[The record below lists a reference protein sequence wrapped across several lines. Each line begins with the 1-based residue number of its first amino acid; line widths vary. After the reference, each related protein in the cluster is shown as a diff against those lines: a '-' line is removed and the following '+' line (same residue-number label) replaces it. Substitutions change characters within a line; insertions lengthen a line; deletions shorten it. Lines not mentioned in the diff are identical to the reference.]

1 MAGFTQN
8 LTPSSRSLRASARLA
23 RGSHSYG
30 SFPAESGMLATG
42 SSSVIVTNGS
52 GEPKFARCLQRTSG
66 RDSSSDPSETRNSRR
81 DVVAA
86 PGWRR
91 IVNLRF
97 FVGGVLG
104 SNRGNSPMVALFGN
118 APLGTKGV
126 ICVSG
131 NRPEVSMSGSR
142 DQNRIQP
149 VDPDHATGAIRRLF
163 AEIRAKFA
171 LVPNLLRVVANA
183 PAALEGLMGLSAALA
198 RGALD
203 EKTREQL
210 ALAIAESNLCAYCLS
225 GHTAMAAKIG
235 LSRVEIDDAIR
246 ASAADARTDA
256 ILKLARS
263 IVVQRGEL
271 SDADLGRA
279 RAGGLSDG
287 EIVETVANVA
297 LNIFENYM
305 SHVAR
310 VPIDFP
316 QSQSRETSD

>member
-1 MAGFTQN
+1 M
-8 LTPSSRSLRASARLA
+8 
-23 RGSHSYG
+23 
-30 SFPAESGMLATG
+30 
-42 SSSVIVTNGS
+42 
-52 GEPKFARCLQRTSG
+52 
-66 RDSSSDPSETRNSRR
+66 SE
-81 DVVAA
+81 
-86 PGWRR
+86 
-91 IVNLRF
+91 
-97 FVGGVLG
+97 
-104 SNRGNSPMVALFGN
+104 
-118 APLGTKGV
+118 
-126 ICVSG
+126 
-131 NRPEVSMSGSR
+131 SR
-142 DQNRIQP
+142 DQNRIPP
-149 VDPDHATGAIRRLF
+149 VDLDHATGAIRRLF
-163 AEIRAKFA
+163 AEIRTKFA
-171 LVPNLLRVVANA
+171 LVPNLFRVLANA
-183 PAALEGLMGLSAALA
+183 PAALEGLMALSAALA

-235 LSRVEIDDAIR
+235 LSRVEIDDAIH

-271 SDADLGRA
+271 TDADLARA
-279 RAGGLSDG
+279 RAVGLGDG

-316 QSQSRETSD
+316 QSQSR

>member
-1 MAGFTQN
+1 M
-8 LTPSSRSLRASARLA
+8 R
-23 RGSHSYG
+23 
-30 SFPAESGMLATG
+30 E
-42 SSSVIVTNGS
+42 
-52 GEPKFARCLQRTSG
+52 
-66 RDSSSDPSETRNSRR
+66 
-81 DVVAA
+81 
-86 PGWRR
+86 
-91 IVNLRF
+91 
-97 FVGGVLG
+97 
-104 SNRGNSPMVALFGN
+104 
-118 APLGTKGV
+118 
-126 ICVSG
+126 
-131 NRPEVSMSGSR
+131 SR

-149 VDPDHATGAIRRLF
+149 VDPDRATGAIGRLF

-271 SDADLGRA
+271 TDADLAHA

-310 VPIDFP
+310 VPIEFA
-316 QSQSRETSD
+316 QSQSRETTE

>member
-1 MAGFTQN
+1 MCFSQ
-8 LTPSSRSLRASARLA
+8 SA
-23 RGSHSYG
+23 
-30 SFPAESGMLATG
+30 E
-42 SSSVIVTNGS
+42 
-52 GEPKFARCLQRTSG
+52 
-66 RDSSSDPSETRNSRR
+66 
-81 DVVAA
+81 
-86 PGWRR
+86 
-91 IVNLRF
+91 
-97 FVGGVLG
+97 
-104 SNRGNSPMVALFGN
+104 
-118 APLGTKGV
+118 GT
-126 ICVSG
+126 
-131 NRPEVSMSGSR
+131 MSGSR
-142 DQNRIQP
+142 DQNRIQL
-149 VDPDHATGAIRRLF
+149 VDPDRATGSIKRLF

-171 LVPNLLRVVANA
+171 LVPNLFRVLANA

-210 ALAIAESNLCAYCLS
+210 ALAIAESNLCPYCLS
-225 GHTAMAAKIG
+225 AHTAMAAKIG
-235 LSRVEIDDAIR
+235 LSRAEIDDAIR

-297 LNIFENYM
+297 LNIFENYI

-316 QSQSRETSD
+316 QSQSRETSGQGGESNGQS

>member
-1 MAGFTQN
+1 M
-8 LTPSSRSLRASARLA
+8 
-23 RGSHSYG
+23 
-30 SFPAESGMLATG
+30 
-42 SSSVIVTNGS
+42 
-52 GEPKFARCLQRTSG
+52 
-66 RDSSSDPSETRNSRR
+66 SE
-81 DVVAA
+81 
-86 PGWRR
+86 
-91 IVNLRF
+91 
-97 FVGGVLG
+97 
-104 SNRGNSPMVALFGN
+104 
-118 APLGTKGV
+118 
-126 ICVSG
+126 
-131 NRPEVSMSGSR
+131 SR

-149 VDPDHATGAIRRLF
+149 IDPDHASGAIRRLF
-163 AEIRAKFA
+163 TEIRAKFA
-171 LVPNLLRVVANA
+171 LVPNLFRVFANA

-210 ALAIAESNLCAYCLS
+210 ALAVAESNLCAYCLS

-235 LSRVEIDDAIR
+235 LSRVEIEDAIR

-271 SDADLGRA
+271 TDEDLVLA
-279 RAGGLSDG
+279 RAAGLSDA

-310 VPIDFP
+310 VAIDFP
-316 QSQSRETSD
+316 QSESRETSGEEGE

>member
-1 MAGFTQN
+1 M
-8 LTPSSRSLRASARLA
+8 
-23 RGSHSYG
+23 
-30 SFPAESGMLATG
+30 
-42 SSSVIVTNGS
+42 
-52 GEPKFARCLQRTSG
+52 GEPK
-66 RDSSSDPSETRNSRR
+66 N
-81 DVVAA
+81 
-86 PGWRR
+86 
-91 IVNLRF
+91 
-97 FVGGVLG
+97 
-104 SNRGNSPMVALFGN
+104 
-118 APLGTKGV
+118 
-126 ICVSG
+126 
-131 NRPEVSMSGSR
+131 
-142 DQNRIQP
+142 QNRIQP

-235 LSRVEIDDAIR
+235 LNQAEIDDAIR

-271 SDADLGRA
+271 SDSDLGRA

-316 QSQSRETSD
+316 QHESRETPSQGGKSNG

>member
-1 MAGFTQN
+1 M
-8 LTPSSRSLRASARLA
+8 SESR
-23 RGSHSYG
+23 
-30 SFPAESGMLATG
+30 
-42 SSSVIVTNGS
+42 N
-52 GEPKFARCLQRTSG
+52 
-66 RDSSSDPSETRNSRR
+66 
-81 DVVAA
+81 
-86 PGWRR
+86 
-91 IVNLRF
+91 
-97 FVGGVLG
+97 
-104 SNRGNSPMVALFGN
+104 
-118 APLGTKGV
+118 
-126 ICVSG
+126 
-131 NRPEVSMSGSR
+131 
-142 DQNRIQP
+142 QNRIQP
-149 VDPDHATGAIRRLF
+149 VDPDRATGAIKRLF
-163 AEIRAKFA
+163 AEVRAKFA
-171 LVPNLLRVVANA
+171 LVPNLFRVLATA
-183 PAALEGLMGLSAALA
+183 PAALEGLMGLSALA

-210 ALAIAESNLCAYCLS
+210 ALATAESNLCTYCLS

-256 ILKLARS
+256 ILKLARN

-316 QSQSRETSD
+316 QS

>member
-1 MAGFTQN
+1 MD
-8 LTPSSRSLRASARLA
+8 
-23 RGSHSYG
+23 
-30 SFPAESGMLATG
+30 
-42 SSSVIVTNGS
+42 
-52 GEPKFARCLQRTSG
+52 EPK
-66 RDSSSDPSETRNSRR
+66 N
-81 DVVAA
+81 
-86 PGWRR
+86 
-91 IVNLRF
+91 
-97 FVGGVLG
+97 
-104 SNRGNSPMVALFGN
+104 
-118 APLGTKGV
+118 
-126 ICVSG
+126 
-131 NRPEVSMSGSR
+131 
-142 DQNRIQP
+142 QNRIQP
-149 VDPDHATGAIRRLF
+149 VDPDRATGAIGRVF

-183 PAALEGLMGLSAALA
+183 PAALEGLMALSAALA

-225 GHTAMAAKIG
+225 GHAAIAAKIG
-235 LSRVEIDDAIR
+235 LNQAEIGNAIR
-246 ASAADARTDA
+246 ASAADARIDA

-271 SDADLGRA
+271 SDVDFGRA
-279 RAGGLSDG
+279 RARGLSDG

-316 QSQSRETSD
+316 QGQSRETSGQGGESNGQR

>member
-1 MAGFTQN
+1 
-8 LTPSSRSLRASARLA
+8 
-23 RGSHSYG
+23 
-30 SFPAESGMLATG
+30 
-42 SSSVIVTNGS
+42 
-52 GEPKFARCLQRTSG
+52 
-66 RDSSSDPSETRNSRR
+66 
-81 DVVAA
+81 
-86 PGWRR
+86 
-91 IVNLRF
+91 
-97 FVGGVLG
+97 
-104 SNRGNSPMVALFGN
+104 
-118 APLGTKGV
+118 
-126 ICVSG
+126 
-131 NRPEVSMSGSR
+131 MSGSR

-149 VDPDHATGAIRRLF
+149 VDPDQATGGLRRLF

-171 LVPNLLRVVANA
+171 LVPNLFRVLANA

-316 QSQSRETSD
+316 LSQSRETSN

>member
-1 MAGFTQN
+1 
-8 LTPSSRSLRASARLA
+8 
-23 RGSHSYG
+23 
-30 SFPAESGMLATG
+30 
-42 SSSVIVTNGS
+42 
-52 GEPKFARCLQRTSG
+52 
-66 RDSSSDPSETRNSRR
+66 
-81 DVVAA
+81 
-86 PGWRR
+86 
-91 IVNLRF
+91 
-97 FVGGVLG
+97 
-104 SNRGNSPMVALFGN
+104 
-118 APLGTKGV
+118 
-126 ICVSG
+126 
-131 NRPEVSMSGSR
+131 MSGSR

-149 VDPDHATGAIRRLF
+149 VDPDRATGAIRRLF

-210 ALAIAESNLCAYCLS
+210 ALAIAESNLCDYCLS

-235 LSRVEIDDAIR
+235 LSRVEIDNAIR

-310 VPIDFP
+310 VPIDFAKRE
-316 QSQSRETSD
+316 SRETSGQGGESNG

>member
-1 MAGFTQN
+1 
-8 LTPSSRSLRASARLA
+8 
-23 RGSHSYG
+23 
-30 SFPAESGMLATG
+30 
-42 SSSVIVTNGS
+42 
-52 GEPKFARCLQRTSG
+52 
-66 RDSSSDPSETRNSRR
+66 
-81 DVVAA
+81 
-86 PGWRR
+86 
-91 IVNLRF
+91 
-97 FVGGVLG
+97 
-104 SNRGNSPMVALFGN
+104 
-118 APLGTKGV
+118 
-126 ICVSG
+126 
-131 NRPEVSMSGSR
+131 MSGSR

-149 VDPDHATGAIRRLF
+149 VDPDHTTGAIRRLF
-163 AEIRAKFA
+163 AEIRTKFA
-171 LVPNLLRVVANA
+171 LVPNLFRVIANA

-198 RGALD
+198 GGALD

-210 ALAIAESNLCAYCLS
+210 ALAIAESNLCAYCWS
-225 GHTAMAAKIG
+225 GHTAMAVKIG

-271 SDADLGRA
+271 SDADLARA
-279 RAGGLSDG
+279 RAGGLNDG

-316 QSQSRETSD
+316 QHESREISGRGGESNG

>member
-1 MAGFTQN
+1 
-8 LTPSSRSLRASARLA
+8 
-23 RGSHSYG
+23 
-30 SFPAESGMLATG
+30 
-42 SSSVIVTNGS
+42 
-52 GEPKFARCLQRTSG
+52 
-66 RDSSSDPSETRNSRR
+66 
-81 DVVAA
+81 
-86 PGWRR
+86 
-91 IVNLRF
+91 
-97 FVGGVLG
+97 
-104 SNRGNSPMVALFGN
+104 
-118 APLGTKGV
+118 
-126 ICVSG
+126 
-131 NRPEVSMSGSR
+131 MSGSR

-149 VDPDHATGAIRRLF
+149 VDPDHAAGAIRRLF
-163 AEIRAKFA
+163 AEIRTKFA
-171 LVPNLLRVVANA
+171 LVPNLFRVLATA

-203 EKTREQL
+203 EKTRERL
-210 ALAIAESNLCAYCLS
+210 ALAIAESNLCAYCLNA
-225 GHTAMAAKIG
+225 HTTIAGKIG

-271 SDADLGRA
+271 SDADLARA

-316 QSQSRETSD
+316 QYESREISGRGGESNG

>member
-1 MAGFTQN
+1 M
-8 LTPSSRSLRASARLA
+8 
-23 RGSHSYG
+23 
-30 SFPAESGMLATG
+30 
-42 SSSVIVTNGS
+42 
-52 GEPKFARCLQRTSG
+52 
-66 RDSSSDPSETRNSRR
+66 SE
-81 DVVAA
+81 
-86 PGWRR
+86 
-91 IVNLRF
+91 
-97 FVGGVLG
+97 
-104 SNRGNSPMVALFGN
+104 
-118 APLGTKGV
+118 
-126 ICVSG
+126 
-131 NRPEVSMSGSR
+131 SR
-142 DQNRIQP
+142 DQNRIHP
-149 VDPDHATGAIRRLF
+149 VDSDHATGAVRRLF

-171 LVPNLLRVVANA
+171 LVPNLFRVLANA

-235 LSRVEIDDAIR
+235 LSRGEIDDAIR

-271 SDADLGRA
+271 TDADLAHA
-279 RAGGLSDG
+279 RAVGLSDG

-316 QSQSRETSD
+316 PHESRETSN